1 MSKNKNMNSH
11 IMAAKFDTEA
21 IVSCLNRAA
30 EEEMQAKAEA
40 EAKARKANAKAEAE
54 AKADVLTNG
63 DEGHRSV
70 AQTGYDMASR
80 LWGDDDSSQDVIVEY
95 DFD

>member
-54 AKADVLTNG
+54 AKAEASEVMVCSINVNGTFIPNIMHIASSILSKVKTQMVL
-63 DEGHRSV
+63 
-70 AQTGYDMASR
+70 
-80 LWGDDDSSQDVIVEY
+80 
-95 DFD
+95 F